1 MSEKILV
8 VDDSVTVRQ
17 MVGLTLRKAGFEVIE
32 GADGEEGLQQLQR
45 ERVVLVI
52 TDLNMPIMDGIALVK
67 AIRQLPTHRFIPIL
81 VLTSQTQ
88 ESMKQEA
95 RAAGATG
102 WIGKPFNPENLL
114 KVIARVLPA

>member
-45 ERVVLVI
+45 ERVVLII

-67 AIRQLPTHRFIPIL
+67 AIRQLPTHRFTPIL

-114 KVIARVLPA
+114 KVIARVLPV

>member
-45 ERVVLVI
+45 ERVVMVI